1 MAQSDFIGD
10 FLTVLRNASRAHK
23 DKISVLTSHLTTK
36 VAEILQEEGFIQSV
50 KVFSEGHKHFARIH
64 LKYMQGRKPALQG
77 IRRLSKPGLRR
88 YVASTKIPRVQG
100 GLGVAIVS
108 TSKGL
113 MTDRQARSQKVGGEL
128 LCTVW

>member
-10 FLTVLRNASRAHK
+10 FLTVLRNASRARK
-23 DKISVLTSHLTTK
+23 DKITVPTSHLTTRL
-36 VAEILQEEGFIQSV
+36 AEILQEEGFIQSV
-50 KVFSEGHKHFARIH
+50 KVFAEGHKHLARVH
-64 LKYMQGRKPALQG
+64 LKYMQGRRPALQG

-88 YVASTKIPRVQG
+88 YVNSTKIPRVQG

-113 MTDRQARSQKVGGEL
+113 MTDRNARNQKVGGEL